1 MAVRGEEGETS
12 EEQGTA
18 SQAER
23 PPQLSKTTQH
33 QFLAYADFLSQ
44 KGLARLL
51 PALHQ
56 CVAESLHKYAL
67 APCRSLRGGCE
78 GPTGWSSR
86 RTHTHL
92 YAWPSL
98 SRREVFSREPH
109 PLQRGCSTPLL
120 SSAQLHS
127 TPHLSSP
134 PLLSSAPLTFARG
147 GAQLQRGCST
157 HGPAGRAWV
166 CSVTIKSKLDRAGV
180 AQLLDAI
187 RSRYRHAAAMEQWS
201 AVLLPPAD
209 YDGRAW
215 RGGGGGGEAGGGAG
229 GAGSSGGGGASKV
242 RACVRGAVWG
252 RERGGAQKPDVPT
265 SQRRGGGKL
274 QVLELWLWV
283 QAVCMP
289 CDIYARAW

>member
-120 SSAQLHS
+120 CSAPLHFSAQLHS
-127 TPHLSSP
+127 TSQLSST
-134 PLLSSAPLTFARG
+134 PLLSSAPLHSSAQLHLLSRGEVLSCSEAAPLTDRLGARG
-147 GAQLQRGCST
+147 C
-157 HGPAGRAWV
+157 
-166 CSVTIKSKLDRAGV
+166 
-180 AQLLDAI
+180 
-187 RSRYRHAAAMEQWS
+187 AA
-201 AVLLPPAD
+201 
-209 YDGRAW
+209 
-215 RGGGGGGEAGGGAG
+215 
-229 GAGSSGGGGASKV
+229 
-242 RACVRGAVWG
+242 
-252 RERGGAQKPDVPT
+252 
-265 SQRRGGGKL
+265 
-274 QVLELWLWV
+274 
-283 QAVCMP
+283 
-289 CDIYARAW
+289 

>member
-1 MAVRGEEGETS
+1 MRYVRRVGGRRAQAAASPRPPNPSNTSEARTVGYTYTIKRLARCASFKARSLSPRTKPYWYDSQHQMAVRGEEGETS

-109 PLQRGCSTPLL
+109 PLQRGCSTPLH

-127 TPHLSSP
+127 TPHLSSTP
-134 PLLSSAPLTFARG
+134 LLTSAPLHSSAQLHSTPHLSSTPLLSSAPLHSSAQLHLLSRGEVLSCSEAAPLTDRLGARG
-147 GAQLQRGCST
+147 C
-157 HGPAGRAWV
+157 
-166 CSVTIKSKLDRAGV
+166 
-180 AQLLDAI
+180 
-187 RSRYRHAAAMEQWS
+187 AA
-201 AVLLPPAD
+201 
-209 YDGRAW
+209 
-215 RGGGGGGEAGGGAG
+215 
-229 GAGSSGGGGASKV
+229 
-242 RACVRGAVWG
+242 
-252 RERGGAQKPDVPT
+252 
-265 SQRRGGGKL
+265 
-274 QVLELWLWV
+274 
-283 QAVCMP
+283 
-289 CDIYARAW
+289 